1 MPVSEFSKL
10 NKQLVE
16 NSKKLSVLEKDNKEL
31 KRIIKNLER
40 KINLVLDKIQEFEVV
55 FDAAELIEDQIE
67 KQERNEYNTEWN
79 PYDDEDYE
87 PEDYENYD
95 DDDDDVIRG
104 YWLVWN
110 RRWRFRISFIAMLRF
125 DLV

>member
-1 MPVSEFSKL
+1 MLKCFPHLETYCSAILKNYASVNFEYL
-10 NKQLVE
+10 QD
-16 NSKKLSVLEKDNKEL
+16 LSSNEITKAKHKEL
-31 KRIIKNLER
+31 KKIIKNLER

-67 KQERNEYNTEWN
+67 KQERSEYNTEWN

-104 YWLVWN
+104 Y
-110 RRWRFRISFIAMLRF
+110 
-125 DLV
+125 

>member
-67 KQERNEYNTEWN
+67 KQEKYNSEWS
-79 PYDDEDYE
+79 PYSDEDYE
-87 PEDYENYD
+87 PEDYEQYYND
-95 DDDDDVIRG
+95 DDDEDDVIRG
-104 YWLVWN
+104 Y
-110 RRWRFRISFIAMLRF
+110 
-125 DLV
+125 

>member
-104 YWLVWN
+104 Y
-110 RRWRFRISFIAMLRF
+110 
-125 DLV
+125 

>member
-1 MPVSEFSKL
+1 MPVSEYTKL

-16 NSKKLSVLEKDNKEL
+16 NSKQLSVLEKDNKEL
-31 KRIIKNLER
+31 KKIIKNLER

-67 KQERNEYNTEWN
+67 KQERSEYNTEWN

-87 PEDYENYD
+87 PDDYENYD

-104 YWLVWN
+104 Y
-110 RRWRFRISFIAMLRF
+110 
-125 DLV
+125 